1 MAGCLPTG
9 HFLFEVAMGFI
20 KAFFD
25 DKDTSVNPAHVVAA
39 TLVIASIGWVT
50 YLVLKNHV
58 MPDLTGIAYL
68 LGGSGAMN
76 IAQKAGEIVEKFRT
90 PSAAPAAPIQ
100 K

>member
-1 MAGCLPTG
+1 
-9 HFLFEVAMGFI
+9 MGFI

-25 DKDTSVNPAHVVAA
+25 DTDKSVNPAHVVAA
-39 TLVIASIGWVT
+39 VLVSASIGWVT
-50 YLVLKNHV
+50 YLVLKNHI

-76 IAQKAGEIVEKFRT
+76 VAQKMEDIVAKFKKT
-90 PSAAPAAPIQ
+90 PDPTPIS